1 MWKTCVYM
9 AHTYANLNF
18 HKYEQNKYLYMKTYI
33 CVFYSMWIF
42 TYVYLHV
49 EYSRMHLCLCTTEM
63 CIHIFIYICYYM
75 CNLYGSNCMQIC
87 LHKLHVCL
95 SVCMYA
101 CMYVCICLCAFCMP
115 AHEKLHVCTK
125 MWWERIVLIYLCVPM
140 RVSGFEDIG
149 QQIDTFLH
157 FFLNRW
163 PFTCA
168 SMHVDI
174 KISKA
179 IWPAQPPVNLS
190 EKGFGANQA
199 IAWDLPKPKP
209 SFDNKMF
216 SIIAG
221 CV

>member
-1 MWKTCVYM
+1 MNKTNIYTWKR
-9 AHTYANLNF
+9 
-18 HKYEQNKYLYMKTYI
+18 
-33 CVFYSMWIF
+33 
-42 TYVYLHV
+42 TYVCFTACEYL
-49 EYSRMHLCLCTTEM
+49 RMYIYTSNTRV
-63 CIHIFIYICYYM
+63 CICACVQQKCAYIYLYICYYM

-95 SVCMYA
+95 SVCMYV
-101 CMYVCICLCAFCMP
+101 CMYVCMCLCAFCMP

-149 QQIDTFLH
+149 QQIDTHLCILTFLH

-174 KISKA
+174 KISNA
-179 IWPAQPPVNLS
+179 IWPAQPSVNLS

>member
-1 MWKTCVYM
+1 MCVLQHVNIYVCLFTRRIL
-9 AHTYANLNF
+9 AYASVPVYNRNVHTY
-18 HKYEQNKYLYMKTYI
+18 
-33 CVFYSMWIF
+33 
-42 TYVYLHV
+42 
-49 EYSRMHLCLCTTEM
+49 
-63 CIHIFIYICYYM
+63 IYIYATTCAIYTGLIVCKYVCINYM
-75 CNLYGSNCMQIC
+75 S
-87 LHKLHVCL
+87 VCL

-101 CMYVCICLCAFCMP
+101 CMYVCMCLCAFCMP

-149 QQIDTFLH
+149 QQIDTHLCILTFLH

-179 IWPAQPPVNLS
+179 I
-190 EKGFGANQA
+190 
-199 IAWDLPKPKP
+199 
-209 SFDNKMF
+209 
-216 SIIAG
+216 
-221 CV
+221 

>member
-1 MWKTCVYM
+1 
-9 AHTYANLNF
+9 
-18 HKYEQNKYLYMKTYI
+18 
-33 CVFYSMWIF
+33 
-42 TYVYLHV
+42 
-49 EYSRMHLCLCTTEM
+49 MH
-63 CIHIFIYICYYM
+63 
-75 CNLYGSNCMQIC
+75 
-87 LHKLHVCL
+87 
-95 SVCMYA
+95 A
-101 CMYVCICLCAFCMP
+101 CMYVC
-115 AHEKLHVCTK
+115 VCVLFVGLDMKSYMCVKK

-149 QQIDTFLH
+149 QQIDTHLCILTFLH

-174 KISKA
+174 KISKS
-179 IWPAQPPVNLS
+179 IRPAQPSVNLS